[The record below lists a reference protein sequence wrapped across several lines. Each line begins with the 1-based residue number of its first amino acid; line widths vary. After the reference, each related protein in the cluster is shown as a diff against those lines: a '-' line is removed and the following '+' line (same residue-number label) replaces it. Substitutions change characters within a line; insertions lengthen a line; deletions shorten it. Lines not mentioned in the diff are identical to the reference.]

1 MIRDYPP
8 LPEYRLQPGS
18 SYRHPT
24 QVLPARVTLESPA
37 VDSMTDLRQVTAVTI
52 EPGATIEE
60 ANQKMIERGVRLLL
74 VTNPSNIVIGLITAT
89 DILGEKPMQMV
100 QNRGMRRSEILVQD
114 IMVPYD
120 QLEVLRLEDVLA
132 AKVGNIVSNLKKAGR
147 QHALV
152 ADASDSK
159 QTIRGLFSASHI
171 ARQLGVPV
179 QTTEVARTFAEI
191 ETMLNR

>member
-24 QVLPARVTLESPA
+24 QVLPERVTLESPA

-52 EPGATIEE
+52 EPHATIEE
-60 ANQKMIERGVRLLL
+60 ANQKMIEHGVRLLL
-74 VTNPSNIVIGLITAT
+74 VVNRSNVVLGLITAT

-100 QNRGMRRSEILVQD
+100 QDRGTRRSEMLVQD
-114 IMVPYD
+114 IMVPHD
-120 QLEVLRLEDVLA
+120 RLEVMLLEDVLA

-152 ADASDSK
+152 ADMNDSK
-159 QTIRGLFSASHI
+159 QAIRGLFSASQI
-171 ARQLGVPV
+171 ARQLGVPL
-179 QTTEVARTFAEI
+179 QPTEVARTFAEI